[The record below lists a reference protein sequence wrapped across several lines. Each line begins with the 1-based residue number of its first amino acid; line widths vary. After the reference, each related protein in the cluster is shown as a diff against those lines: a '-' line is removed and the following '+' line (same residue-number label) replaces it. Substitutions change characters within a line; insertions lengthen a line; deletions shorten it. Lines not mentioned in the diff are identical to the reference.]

1 MSSGGGLVKIVGI
14 DKDRLREFLEIEV
27 APEVWNEFRARRNG
41 ALLGIDIAN
50 DEGIS
55 DRYVWEQGREFVM
68 ADFGDL
74 SLYMAGTFVPKD
86 PTLRSVIL
94 TGDLFLQEVDDRRG
108 IANQLIVSVRHHDDG
123 ARVAAAIAA
132 LDAPVKL
139 HAETMQAAFD
149 QAVEDLDE
157 MLAYARHVILAV
169 GIVIFVGLA
178 NATSMSV
185 RDRRR
190 EVGVLRSLGFT
201 RRRITALIASESLL
215 LALLGGLIGC
225 VGAWGAIKAA
235 NVSVSVGSYTFPVT
249 VAVTLVAAA
258 VASSALVGL
267 VGGLPA
273 GVGASRRPI
282 VESLR
287 SAD

>member
-14 DKDRLREFLEIEV
+14 EKERLREFIELEV
-27 APEVWNEFRARRNG
+27 AADAWKEFLARRNG
-41 ALLGIDIAN
+41 ALLGVDIAN
-50 DEGIS
+50 DGDIS
-55 DRYVWEQGREFVM
+55 SRYVWTKGSEFVM

-94 TGDLFLQEVDDRRG
+94 TDAVFLQEVDDRRG
-108 IANQLIVSVRHHDDG
+108 IANQIVVSVRHHDVG
-123 ARVAAAIAA
+123 ERVAADIAA

-149 QAVEDLDE
+149 QAVADLDE
-157 MLAYARHVILAV
+157 MLRYAGHVILAV

-190 EVGVLRSLGFT
+190 EVGVLRALGFT
-201 RRRITALIASESLL
+201 RRKIAGLIAGESLL
-215 LALLGGLIGC
+215 LALLGGALGC
-225 VGAWGAIKAA
+225 VAAWAVLR
-235 NVSVSVGSYTFPVT
+235 VSSVTVSVGSYAFPVT
-249 VAVTLVAAA
+249 VALALVAVA
-258 VASSALVGL
+258 VAASALVGL
-267 VGGLPA
+267 AGGLPA
-273 GVGASRRPI
+273 GIGASRRPI
-282 VESLR
+282 VDSLR
-287 SAD
+287 SVD

>member
-1 MSSGGGLVKIVGI
+1 MKIVGI

-55 DRYVWEQGREFVM
+55 DRYIWEQGREFVM

>member
-14 DKDRLREFLEIEV
+14 EKERLREFLEIDV
-27 APEVWNEFRARRNG
+27 DPGVWSEFLARRNG

-50 DEGIS
+50 DEDIN
-55 DRYVWEQGREFVM
+55 DRYVWSQGREFVM

-74 SLYMAGTFVPKD
+74 SLYMAGTFTPRD
-86 PTLRSVIL
+86 PTLRSVIVV
-94 TGDLFLQEVDDRRG
+94 GDVFLQEVDDRRG

-123 ARVAAAIAA
+123 ERVAAAIAA

-157 MLAYARHVILAV
+157 MLRYAGHVILVV
-169 GIVIFVGLA
+169 GLVIFVGLA
-178 NATSMSV
+178 NTTSMSV

-190 EVGVLRSLGFT
+190 EVGVLRALGFT
-201 RRRITALIASESLL
+201 RSRITALIAGESLL

-225 VGAWGAIKAA
+225 IAAWGALHATSL
-235 NVSVSVGSYTFPVT
+235 SVSVGSYAFPVT
-249 VAVTLVAAA
+249 VAISLALAAVAAA
-258 VASSALVGL
+258 ALVG
-267 VGGLPA
+267 VAGGLPA
-273 GVGASRRPI
+273 GIGASRRPI

>member
-14 DKDRLREFLEIEV
+14 DKGRLREFLDLEV
-27 APEVWNEFRARRNG
+27 APEVWDEFVARRNG

-50 DEGIS
+50 DEDIN
-55 DRYVWEQGREFVM
+55 DRYVWKKGSEFVM

-74 SLYMAGTFVPKD
+74 SLYMAGTFTPSD

-94 TGDLFLQEVDDRRG
+94 VGDIILQESDGQVG

-123 ARVAAAIAA
+123 QRVAAAIDA

-157 MLAYARHVILAV
+157 MLRYAGHVILVV
-169 GIVIFVGLA
+169 GLVIFVGLA
-178 NATSMSV
+178 NTTSMSV

-190 EVGVLRSLGFT
+190 EVGVLRALGFT
-201 RRRITALIASESLL
+201 RRRITALIAGESLL
-215 LALLGGLIGC
+215 LALFGGLIGC
-225 VGAWGAIKAA
+225 VAAWGALRAA
-235 NVSVSVGSYTFPVT
+235 SVSVSVGSYAFPVT
-249 VAVTLVAAA
+249 VAVSLVLAAVAAA
-258 VASSALVGL
+258 ALVG
-267 VGGLPA
+267 VAGGLPA
-273 GVGASRRPI
+273 GIGASRRPI

>member
-14 DKDRLREFLEIEV
+14 DKQRLREFLEIEV
-27 APEVWNEFRARRNG
+27 DPKVWEEFLARRNG

-50 DEGIS
+50 DEDVS
-55 DRYVWEQGREFVM
+55 DRYVWRQGQEFVM

-74 SLYMAGTFVPKD
+74 SLYMAGTFTPSD

-94 TGDLFLQEVDDRRG
+94 TGDRFLQEVDDRRG

-123 ARVAAAIAA
+123 PRVAEAITA

-157 MLAYARHVILAV
+157 MLRYAGHVILVV
-169 GIVIFVGLA
+169 GLVIFVGLA
-178 NATSMSV
+178 NTTSMSV

-190 EVGVLRSLGFT
+190 EVGVLRSMGFT
-201 RRRITALIASESLL
+201 RRRITALIAGESLL

-225 VGAWGAIKAA
+225 VGAWAA
-235 NVSVSVGSYTFPVT
+235 VRATGLTVAVGSYAFPVT
-249 VAVTLVAAA
+249 VAITLV
-258 VASSALVGL
+258 VAGVTSSALVGL

-273 GVGASRRPI
+273 GIGASRRPI

-287 SAD
+287 SVD

>member
-1 MSSGGGLVKIVGI
+1 MKIVGI
-14 DKDRLREFLEIEV
+14 DKERLQEFLEIEV
-27 APEVWNEFRARRNG
+27 DPAVWKEFLARRNG

-50 DEGIS
+50 DSDIS
-55 DRYVWEQGREFVM
+55 DRYVWTEGREFVM

-94 TGDLFLQEVDDRRG
+94 TDDIFLQEVDDRSG
-108 IANQLIVSVRHHDDG
+108 VANQLIVSVRHHDVG
-123 ARVAAAIAA
+123 QRVAEAINA

-157 MLAYARHVILAV
+157 MLAYAKHVILAV

-225 VGAWGAIKAA
+225 VGAWGAVRAA
-235 NVSVSVGSYTFPVT
+235 SVTVSVGSYAFPVT

-258 VASSALVGL
+258 VTSSALVGL

>member
-14 DKDRLREFLEIEV
+14 DKERLKEFLEIEV
-27 APEVWNEFRARRNG
+27 DPAVWAEFTARRNG
-41 ALLGIDIAN
+41 ALLGIDIAR
-50 DEGIS
+50 DEDIR
-55 DRYVWEQGREFVM
+55 DRYVWTKGSEFVM
-68 ADFGDL
+68 ADFGGL
-74 SLYMAGTFVPKD
+74 SLYMAGTFTPTD

-94 TGDLFLQEVDDRRG
+94 TGDRFLQEVDDRRG
-108 IANQLIVSVRHHDDG
+108 IANQLIVSVRHHDVG
-123 ARVAAAIAA
+123 ERVAATIAA

-157 MLAYARHVILAV
+157 MLRYARHVILAV

-190 EVGVLRSLGFT
+190 EVGVLRALGFT
-201 RRRITALIASESLL
+201 RRRITALIAGESLL
-215 LALLGGLIGC
+215 FALLGGLIGC
-225 VGAWGAIKAA
+225 VAAWGVVRAA
-235 NVSVSVGSYTFPVT
+235 NVTVSVGSYGFPVA
-249 VAVTLVAAA
+249 VAITLMSAA
-258 VASSALVGL
+258 VSSSALVGL
-267 VGGLPA
+267 LGGLPA
-273 GVGASRRPI
+273 GIGASRRPI
-282 VESLR
+282 VDSLR

>member
-14 DKDRLREFLEIEV
+14 DKGRLREFLEIDV
-27 APEVWNEFRARRNG
+27 DPAAWKEFLARRNG
-41 ALLGIDIAN
+41 ALLGVDIAN
-50 DEGIS
+50 DDDVR
-55 DRYVWEQGREFVM
+55 DRYVWKQGREFVM

-74 SLYMAGTFVPKD
+74 SVYMAGTFTPRD

-94 TGDLFLQEVDDRRG
+94 TGDRFLQEVDERRG
-108 IANQLIVSVRHHDDG
+108 IANQLIVSVSHHDDG
-123 ARVAAAIAA
+123 PRVAAAIAA

-190 EVGVLRSLGFT
+190 EVGVLRAMGFT
-201 RRRITALIASESLL
+201 RRRITVLVASESLL

-225 VGAWGAIKAA
+225 VGAWAAVRAA
-235 NVSVSVGSYTFPVT
+235 NVTVAVGSYAFPVT
-249 VAVTLVAAA
+249 VAITLVMAA
-258 VASSALVGL
+258 VTSSALVGL

-273 GVGASRRPI
+273 GIGASRRPI

>member
-1 MSSGGGLVKIVGI
+1 MKIVGI
-14 DKDRLREFLEIEV
+14 DKERLQEFLEIEV
-27 APEVWNEFRARRNG
+27 DPAVWKEFTARRNG

-50 DEGIS
+50 DEDIN
-55 DRYVWEQGREFVM
+55 DRYVWTKGSEFVM

-74 SLYMAGTFVPKD
+74 SLYMAGTFTPSD
-86 PTLRSVIL
+86 ATMRSVIL
-94 TGDLFLQEVDDRRG
+94 VGDRFLQEVDDKRG
-108 IANQLIVSVRHHDDG
+108 IANQLIVAVRHHDDG
-123 ARVAAAIAA
+123 QRVAAAIDA

-149 QAVEDLDE
+149 QAVKDLDE
-157 MLAYARHVILAV
+157 MLSYARHVILVV
-169 GIVIFVGLA
+169 GLVIFVGLA

-190 EVGVLRSLGFT
+190 EVGVLRALGFT
-201 RRRITALIASESLL
+201 RRRITALIAGESFL

-225 VGAWGAIKAA
+225 IAAWSAVRAA
-235 NVSVSVGSYTFPVT
+235 NLTVSVGSYAFPVT
-249 VAVTLVAAA
+249 LAVTLVMAAVVAAA
-258 VASSALVGL
+258 LIGL
-267 VGGLPA
+267 AGGLPA
-273 GVGASRRPI
+273 GIGASRRPI

>member
-14 DKDRLREFLEIEV
+14 DKQRLREFLEIEV
-27 APEVWNEFRARRNG
+27 VPEVWDEFLKRRNG

-50 DEGIS
+50 DEDIA
-55 DRYVWEQGREFVM
+55 DRYVWEKGREFVM

-74 SLYMAGTFVPKD
+74 SLYMAGTFLPKD

-94 TGDLFLQEVDDRRG
+94 VGDRFLQEVDNRRG
-108 IANQLIVSVRHHDDG
+108 VANQLIVSVRHHDIG
-123 ARVAAAIAA
+123 QRVAEAISA
-132 LDAPVKL
+132 LDAPIKL

-157 MLAYARHVILAV
+157 MLRYARHVILVV
-169 GIVIFVGLA
+169 GLVIFVGLA
-178 NATSMSV
+178 NTTSMSV

-190 EVGVLRSLGFT
+190 EVGVLRALGFT
-201 RRRITALIASESLL
+201 RRRITALIAGESLL
-215 LALLGGLIGC
+215 LAVLGGL
-225 VGAWGAIKAA
+225 VGGLAAWGAVRAA
-235 NVSVSVGSYTFPVT
+235 KLSVSVGSYAFPVT
-249 VAVTLVAAA
+249 VAVSLVLAAVAAA
-258 VASSALVGL
+258 ALVGM

-273 GVGASRRPI
+273 GIGASRRPI